1 MTNPNSNPNE
11 TPDLSPMAQDLI
23 RAEAPDGALEALLAE
38 LEETADELRTEL
50 QARKNSKQQLLD
62 DSAANDTAPAAQPT
76 ELDQEPVQER
86 TEEVVTP
93 EGAAGAAATKA
104 GEAPR
109 KPKKTN
115 PNVTP
120 EQQAELDE
128 NFARYWNN
136 AQGSW
141 KNLFQLLR
149 EFRNEMRE
157 GKSNA

>member
-1 MTNPNSNPNE
+1 MTTPNSNPNE

-23 RAEAPDGALEALLAE
+23 RSEAPDGALEALLAE

-50 QARKNSKQQLLD
+50 QARKNSRQQLID
-62 DSAANDTAPAAQPT
+62 DSAADEAAQPI

-86 TEEVVTP
+86 TEDVVTP
-93 EGAAGAAATKA
+93 AGAAGAAATHA
-104 GEAPR
+104 H

-157 GKSNA
+157 GKKNA

>member
-1 MTNPNSNPNE
+1 MTNPNE

-38 LEETADELRTEL
+38 LEETAEELRTEL

-86 TEEVVTP
+86 TEEVVNP
-93 EGAAGAAATKA
+93 EGAAGAAAT
-104 GEAPR
+104 EAPR
-109 KPKKTN
+109 KHKKIN

-120 EQQAELDE
+120 EQEEELE
-128 NFARYWNN
+128 HFPEYWGN

-157 GKSNA
+157 GKKNA